1 MNLINDIKE
10 LKRKAVFK
18 IILILLLAGFIAY
31 QIYTMI

>member
-1 MNLINDIKE
+1 MNLIKDIKE

-18 IILILLLAGFIAY
+18 IVLILLLVGFVAY